1 MSSSTDWYAALLD
14 RVAAE
19 ERRKAEAMSEGWR
32 RSSFCNG
39 AATCVEVRTLP
50 DGGVEVRDGK
60 NPDGPV
66 LRYTREEWAAFVAGV
81 HAGEFDL
88 PGAGDGPDGSGPSE
102 PQKPPVADSG
112 PSPVSV

>member
-1 MSSSTDWYAALLD
+1 MSSSTDWYAAMLD

-60 NPDGPV
+60 DPDGPV
-66 LRYTREEWAAFVAGV
+66 LRFTFAEWCAFTAGV
-81 HAGEFDL
+81 LAGEFDL
-88 PGAGDGPDGSGPSE
+88 PDAGGGPDGSGPSE
-102 PQKPPVADSG
+102 PQKPPLADSG